1 MTTVGYHQFFICSM
15 EISLFVEY
23 FSEIGI
29 VLFVELTDKT
39 QHHILRF
46 IGLWCVQVTR
56 FEIYHRECV

>member
-29 VLFVELTDKT
+29 VLFVELTDIT

-46 IGLWCVQVTR
+46 IGLCWCVQVTR
-56 FEIYHRECV
+56 FEIYH